1 MQNFVYITIG
11 NIVFW
16 LGTLGNCVI
25 KHSTVVSKYSG
36 MLMIIS
42 NNAPVLMTHRYLSL
56 EILAQA
62 GQLLVYLRLDDALH
76 TGQDS
81 DQNIVR

>member
-1 MQNFVYITIG
+1 
-11 NIVFW
+11 
-16 LGTLGNCVI
+16 
-25 KHSTVVSKYSG
+25 

-42 NNAPVLMTHRYLSL
+42 NNPVLVTHRYLSL

-62 GQLLVYLRLDDALH
+62 GQLLVDLRLDDALN